1 MTVWKATAAYVP
13 NTGSHN
19 SCSTVKLS
27 PHRHKRTG
35 SGPPFPTDE
44 PLRAAVHGRPAPT
57 HLSQVEGMTP
67 RLRRT
72 PLSYTGLSLWNSLG
86 LCNQS
91 G

>member
-1 MTVWKATAAYVP
+1 MTVWKATDTYVP

-19 SCSTVKLS
+19 FCPTVKLS
-27 PHRHKRTG
+27 PHRHKQTG

-44 PLRAAVHGRPAPT
+44 PFRATVHGRPVPT
-57 HLSQVEGMTP
+57 YLPQVEGMTP

-72 PLSYTGLSLWNSLG
+72 PLPYTGLSLWSSLG